1 MGQHQSRQPKTKD
14 NFGVVNPLPMPTR
27 PRTSGLSRET
37 SSLMEKEDAAE
48 MAFMTHT
55 SDIKRW
61 AADGDNLAQVLARA
75 DNAGHPYNY
84 EPVVLPVDQTGFVET
99 VAADD
104 ADGIR
109 EFFERYGLVV
119 IRNAIDDVACAASRD
134 ELWNFIERQLPERD
148 GKPGVRRDR
157 PETWERWPALSGL
170 GILGNSFN
178 LGPQLCANRQ
188 SIAVHRAFAAL
199 FETDALRVNIGRS
212 SVMRPTVGLPWPQLD
227 GTTVLVDKPEWR
239 SKAGEEWLH
248 WDLNPFTGASSSFS
262 WYLKD
267 AYANRDY
274 DRLSVQGI
282 LAVSECGPE
291 DGGFFCCPGSHRAV
305 RGWAN
310 RHNETV
316 QDSKIHSPE
325 SSCQI
330 YLSAAPDDDIRR
342 NAQRAPIRAG
352 SLLIW
357 DAKLAHCNFPNTSRN
372 MRMVQYIQMIRADD
386 PAFAPLIVDEDL
398 LPPRADF
405 ELTHLGRRLYGLE
418 DWPS

>member
-1 MGQHQSRQPKTKD
+1 MGQLQSRSQRA
-14 NFGVVNPLPMPTR
+14 GVTSTMPPR
-27 PRTSGLSRET
+27 PATGGLSRET
-37 SSLMEKEDAAE
+37 ASLAEKEDAAE

-55 SDIKRW
+55 MHIKQW
-61 AADGDNLAQVLARA
+61 AAEEGRLAHVLARE
-75 DNAGHPYNY
+75 DNTAQPYSY
-84 EPVVLPVDQTGFVET
+84 DPLTLPLDEEGFVET

-104 ADGIR
+104 TDGIR

-119 IRNAIDDVACAASRD
+119 IRDAVDDAACVASRN
-134 ELWNFIERQLPERD
+134 ELWDFIERQLPERD
-148 GKPGVRRDR
+148 GQAAVRRDR
-157 PETWERWPALSGL
+157 PETWERWPSLSGL
-170 GILGNSFN
+170 GILGNTFN

-188 SIAVHRAFAAL
+188 SVAVHRAFAAL
-199 FETDALRVNIGRS
+199 FETDQLRVNIGRS
-212 SVMRPTVGLPWPQLD
+212 SVMRPTVNVPWPQPN
-227 GTTVLVDKPEWR
+227 GSSVPTDKPEWR

-248 WDLNPFTGASSSFS
+248 WDMNPFTGASSSFS

-267 AYANRDY
+267 AQANHGY

-282 LAVSECGPE
+282 LAVSDCGPD

-310 RHNETV
+310 RHGAAV
-316 QDSKIHSPE
+316 PDSKILSPE

-330 YLSAAPDDDIRR
+330 YLSAAPDDEIRQ

-357 DAKLAHCNFPNTSRN
+357 DARLAHCNYPNASSN
-372 MRMVQYIQMIRADD
+372 LRMVQYIQMIRADD
-386 PAFAPLIVDEDL
+386 PAFAPLIVDEGL
-398 LPPRADF
+398 LPPREQL

-418 DWPS
+418 DWPSERS